1 MNTTFSISEETIWK
15 ETEKAIMIRA
25 TGETVRMGNIQGFD
39 MWIPKSLVKDG
50 EIPMWFIQKV
60 ANEKFMKSISFVGS
74 RTGVSGL

>member
-1 MNTTFSISEETIWK
+1 MKTTFSISEEKVWK

-25 TGETVRMGNIQGFD
+25 TGKAARSGSIFGFD
-39 MWIPKSLVKDG
+39 MWVPKSLVKDG

-60 ANEKFMKSISFVGS
+60 ADEKAIVSITFVGS